1 MSKWFDYQE
10 EQQIGYYGGAAMD
23 MELETQVNDDGICM
37 SQAQLILAEK
47 RTSLSSLRTGIA
59 VMALPISVL
68 SFLIVT
74 SQYYSI
80 LEVLALL
87 IPLMVITASLIVL
100 GGYLIIR
107 AIIKIRRYDVML
119 SALKKKNSSLAE
131 IMD

>member
-1 MSKWFDYQE
+1 
-10 EQQIGYYGGAAMD
+10 MD
-23 MELETQVNDDGICM
+23 DELEMHVCDDAICIN
-37 SQAQLILAEK
+37 QAQLVLAEK

-74 SQYYSI
+74 SEHYAT
-80 LEVLALL
+80 LEVIALL
-87 IPLMVITASLIVL
+87 IPLLIITAGLIFL

-107 AIIKIRRYDVML
+107 AIVRIHRYDVIL
-119 SALKKKNSSLAE
+119 AALKKRSNSLAE